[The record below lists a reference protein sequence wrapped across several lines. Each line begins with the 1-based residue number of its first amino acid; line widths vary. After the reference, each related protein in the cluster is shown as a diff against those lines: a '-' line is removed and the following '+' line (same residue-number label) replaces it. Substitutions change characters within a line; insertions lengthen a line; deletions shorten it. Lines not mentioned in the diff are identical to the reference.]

1 MKKNISAILCLLIML
16 SLCPLEAIADE
27 MVPSLAAESYILINS
42 DNGEIISENNSKEK
56 RPPASVTKM
65 MTILLAVEAVEQG
78 LIDLDDK
85 IEVSRK
91 AAYTGGSTMYLQ
103 VNEKISFNDLLY
115 GLALVSGNDAS
126 VAVAETVA
134 GSLEQFVAA
143 MNNKAQQLGMQNTH
157 FANPNGL
164 RDKEHYTTAT
174 DLAILAKE
182 CVQHP
187 LFLQICRT
195 QEYAV
200 RLDSTK
206 PTILKNTNGLLGE
219 YEGIDG
225 IKTGWIGEDSGYCL
239 ASTAARD
246 DVRLVGIVLGA
257 KTREESFTASEQ
269 LLDFGFSQFLFA
281 DILEA
286 NTSIAEIKVRDGSQ
300 RKVNI
305 GTNVTID
312 CLIDKRHL
320 DGIETIYTLD
330 RELVAPLKAGE
341 VVGSLAV
348 INTYKNDKVIET
360 HDLVILEDVA
370 EGNFVQKIFYRLLNF
385 F

>member
-42 DNGEIISENNSKEK
+42 DNGEIISENNSKEQ

-143 MNNKAQQLGMQNTH
+143 MNDKAQQLGMQNTH

-164 RDKEHYTTAT
+164 RDKEHYTTAA